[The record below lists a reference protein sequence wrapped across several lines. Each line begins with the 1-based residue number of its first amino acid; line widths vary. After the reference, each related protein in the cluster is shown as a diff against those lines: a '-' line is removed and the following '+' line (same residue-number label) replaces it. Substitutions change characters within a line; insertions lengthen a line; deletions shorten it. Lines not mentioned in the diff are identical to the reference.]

1 MLERNLM
8 QCSRRGAVSA
18 ITALTTIGL
27 FVFLIVINISA
38 ENVETPKPAPP
49 VVEAAVIEPPKI
61 PLPPKVDPPPTE
73 APVAQQ
79 SPQLESPSE
88 PKIDISFTPT
98 IDLLPRGTGV
108 PFRPQTTVFVPE
120 TPYSLVDLDR
130 RPEPL
135 HRTAPEY
142 PYEMK
147 RAGIK
152 GWARIEFI
160 VESDGTVTRA
170 RVESASNREFG
181 EAGLRA
187 VRNWRFTPGMKDN
200 QPVRTWMMQPFDF
213 NADR

>member
-1 MLERNLM
+1 M
-8 QCSRRGAVSA
+8 
-18 ITALTTIGL
+18 
-27 FVFLIVINISA
+27 FA
-38 ENVETPKPAPP
+38 EDVETPKPPLAD
-49 VVEAAVIEPPKI
+49 VAKAVIDPPKLPEPPKS
-61 PLPPKVDPPPTE
+61 DPPPSET
-73 APVAQQ
+73 PVARPT
-79 SPQLESPSE
+79 PQMESLPE
-88 PKIDISFTPT
+88 TKLDIPFSPT
-98 IDLLPRGTGV
+98 IDFMPVGGGVSVRPSTGI
-108 PFRPQTTVFVPE
+108 FLPE

-130 RPEPL
+130 HPEPL

-147 RAGIK
+147 RAGIN

-160 VESDGTVTRA
+160 VEVDGTISHA

-200 QPVRTWMMQPFDF
+200 IPVRSWMMQPFDF